1 MKKIRIGVIGPG
13 TICHRFIKGAQ
24 MVNACE
30 VYAVAGR
37 NKERAEKVALQYKI
51 PYHGLIDD
59 LIMDEHIDAVY
70 VSTPNDTHYEIV
82 KKCLM
87 HGKHVLC
94 EKPMFT
100 TIEELDELNQL
111 AYSKNLVLME
121 AMKALFLPL
130 TQKVKQVMES
140 SKIGDILYM
149 DGKYSYKSDL
159 TMDHWA
165 YHYPSGGG
173 MRDVGVYP
181 LGYFNYLVNSDIKEI
196 VSMSRKAETGV
207 DAFTQALV
215 RYENGAIMS
224 YSLTAYS
231 PKEGYRVV
239 FTGTKG
245 RIEAEASE
253 VTYVNGSGDKDLEGA
268 TKEKSIKVYPMFGIP
283 YDVEIPTAK
292 GGHGG
297 GDPVLLN
304 DIFGTPEPDPLER
317 AASHVSGAM
326 SILTGIAANKSI
338 ATGRPVDIKD
348 LVTF

>member
-1 MKKIRIGVIGPG
+1 MSEP
-13 TICHRFIKGAQ
+13 RFS
-24 MVNACE
+24 
-30 VYAVAGR
+30 
-37 NKERAEKVALQYKI
+37 
-51 PYHGLIDD
+51 P
-59 LIMDEHIDAVY
+59 
-70 VSTPNDTHYEIV
+70 
-82 KKCLM
+82 
-87 HGKHVLC
+87 
-94 EKPMFT
+94 
-100 TIEELDELNQL
+100 EELARLNAENKRTFEINGKQL
-111 AYSKNLVLME
+111 TGYE
-121 AMKALFLPL
+121 C
-130 TQKVKQVMES
+130 KQVMRRIETTVRNTKDQMAILKAS
-140 SKIGDILYM
+140 GENMPLEVLLDENLCGGFIKKDKNYCVSEFFSGKI
-149 DGKYSYKSDL
+149 
-159 TMDHWA
+159 
-165 YHYPSGGG
+165 
-173 MRDVGVYP
+173 
-181 LGYFNYLVNSDIKEI
+181 IKN
-196 VSMSRKAETGV
+196 AENRGV
-207 DAFTQALV
+207 DKFYSRVHGSENAKGDPFALVMEGVPNLENLYLNAEKDDGYIRDQSVFGDGISIEDTMNVLV

-239 FTGTKG
+239 FTGIKG

-253 VTYVNGSGDKDLEGA
+253 VTYVNGSGNKDLEGA
-268 TKEKSIKVYPMFGIP
+268 TKENSLKVYPMFGIS

>member
-13 TICHRFIKGAQ
+13 AICHRFIKGAQ
-24 MVNACE
+24 MVTSCE

-100 TIEELDELNQL
+100 TIEELDELYQL

-140 SKIGDILYM
+140 GKIGDILYM

-159 TMDHWA
+159 EMDHWA

-196 VSMSRKAETGV
+196 ISMSRKAETGV

-215 RYENGAIMS
+215 RYENGVISSNVGGLDLQTENKAMI
-224 YSLTAYS
+224 Y
-231 PKEGYRVV
+231 
-239 FTGTKG
+239 GTKG
-245 RIEAEASE
+245 TIEIVNFWKASE
-253 VTYVNGSGDKDLEGA
+253 AIVTVDGLKRVMKAEMISDFKYETEHFVNCILNGAKESDVIGYHECLE
-268 TKEKSIKVYPMFGIP
+268 IMKVYK
-283 YDVEIPTAK
+283 AK
-292 GGHGG
+292 
-297 GDPVLLN
+297 D
-304 DIFGTPEPDPLER
+304 D
-317 AASHVSGAM
+317 AM
-326 SILTGIAANKSI
+326 NKE
-338 ATGRPVDIKD
+338 
-348 LVTF
+348 